1 MARAGLCLKVLA
13 AKGEEGSVQA
23 DPVPPTANAVS
34 SAKPKGVSHSNR
46 KRASLRASWR
56 QDPWEVKMTGSGGT
70 QTWVP
75 ILFLPPATYVPPDAA
90 SGFLACDQN

>member
-56 QDPWEVKMTGSGGT
+56 QDPGEVKMTGSEGT
-70 QTWVP
+70 P
-75 ILFLPPATYVPPDAA
+75 ML
-90 SGFLACDQN
+90 SSSLALTHLSNLLITQSV